1 MRNGLGGRYYKT
13 RRQVERRIG
22 VILAANITGL
32 IDVKVSTRKGG

>member
-22 VILAANITGL
+22 QIVGANSAA
-32 IDVKVSTRKGG
+32 